1 MGSTQQRT
9 LLSACTTQ
17 PPLAATQPDEAAA
30 LAPTLGSYAAAD
42 GLVPVGATKVRLRGK
57 SYAAGFEQLRI
68 VRRDHTGRAV
78 AAQVRADVHPRNS
91 QAYRPVSQHRKEVP
105 ASGRRNAALR
115 QAGELKQARSLC
127 RETRDLARDRGHQ
140 IAETAAQ
147 SAADPHTPT

>member
-1 MGSTQQRT
+1 MGSTQQLT
-9 LLSACTTQ
+9 LLSTCTTQ

-78 AAQVRADVHPRNS
+78 AAQV
-91 QAYRPVSQHRKEVP
+91 
-105 ASGRRNAALR
+105 ALN
-115 QAGELKQARSLC
+115 GG
-127 RETRDLARDRGHQ
+127 LAVVTGTVGVL
-140 IAETAAQ
+140 IAVEN
-147 SAADPHTPT
+147 